1 MQISYGKT
9 PAGVC
14 VSRGHECAMVSFRL
28 PVKQIFLLYSRN
40 NFLAA
45 SCFKMFFVLEQRYGH
60 CLIYKMYYVHDRPE
74 ILKSRN

>member
-28 PVKQIFLLYSRN
+28 HVKQTFLLYSRN
-40 NFLAA
+40 NLLAA

-60 CLIYKMYYVHDRPE
+60 IVYSIDVFMSMTEQKY
-74 ILKSRN
+74 